1 MAYEAHPLG
10 IQRIQTVLTNQG
22 SVFSW
27 KKPNG
32 EIMQIQSHAH
42 RPHANG
48 YIYVDLDAE
57 SNPAFNVSHTYHGQN
72 MEGGRPVMAPH
83 PVALKLNASTA
94 LKAIPVKV
102 LFDTPDSNIVGRYEA
117 WSEGCPSG
125 PVCIGDGDKAKAY
138 DASNHSWQAMPCR
151 GPAVCPRAA
160 VGDVVCSFTA
170 RMQVEINEDS
180 VAGKIFE
187 FRTNSLNTY
196 KAISGGLHQLVAMHG
211 GLRHLCLSL
220 VGWVKSSPASNYEHF
235 ACAAMELAKQP
246 DRPNEVNTAWENF
259 GANVAQALLAECVP
273 TEMEMQPIEPVR
285 LGRMTDHSGQRRSN
299 DVSEPIFARA
309 MQLQGTHSEPA
320 QSPN

>member
-1 MAYEAHPLG
+1 
-10 IQRIQTVLTNQG
+10 
-22 SVFSW
+22 
-27 KKPNG
+27 
-32 EIMQIQSHAH
+32 MQIQSHAH

-151 GPAVCPRAA
+151 GPQCARVQPLEMSFVPLLRVCKSKSTKTRWPGRSLNSARTHSTPTRRFRGGCISSLPCMVASVTFALAWLDGSRAA
-160 VGDVVCSFTA
+160 PHRTMNISRAPRWSWPNSPTGPTKSTRHGKTSVPMSRRRFWLNACPPKWRCSP
-170 RMQVEINEDS
+170 
-180 VAGKIFE
+180 
-187 FRTNSLNTY
+187 
-196 KAISGGLHQLVAMHG
+196 
-211 GLRHLCLSL
+211 LSL
-220 VGWVKSSPASNYEHF
+220 
-235 ACAAMELAKQP
+235 CAL
-246 DRPNEVNTAWENF
+246 
-259 GANVAQALLAECVP
+259 GA
-273 TEMEMQPIEPVR
+273 
-285 LGRMTDHSGQRRSN
+285 
-299 DVSEPIFARA
+299 
-309 MQLQGTHSEPA
+309 
-320 QSPN
+320 